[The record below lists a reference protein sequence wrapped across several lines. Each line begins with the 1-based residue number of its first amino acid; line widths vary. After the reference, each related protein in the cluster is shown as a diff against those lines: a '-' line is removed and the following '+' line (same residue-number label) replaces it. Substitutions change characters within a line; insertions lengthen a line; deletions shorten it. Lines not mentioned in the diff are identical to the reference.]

1 MCIIKLQRGVQ
12 VVHLELN
19 LTWKLSLLPFASILA
34 ARRSVS
40 VCRVLMENHWWTAT
54 HSSPCQILHSQF
66 PAKNLSLHRWMWVIL
81 PFPFSN
87 NPFDQLLH
95 LKPTM
100 RCKTN
105 FQLSWAFSAQ
115 VKLEW
120 HNTWVLI
127 TDALFMCVYVYCSTF
142 WRLEKVQKLSV
153 SVVSSDLMFLLQ
165 QAHSGTRLN
174 HLLWSVGLFDDTE
187 TTEFL

>member
-1 MCIIKLQRGVQ
+1 
-12 VVHLELN
+12 
-19 LTWKLSLLPFASILA
+19 
-34 ARRSVS
+34 
-40 VCRVLMENHWWTAT
+40 
-54 HSSPCQILHSQF
+54 LHSQF
-66 PAKNLSLHRWMWVIL
+66 PAKNLCLHRWMWVIL

-87 NPFDQLLH
+87 KPFDQLLH

-100 RCKTN
+100 WWKTN

-115 VKLEW
+115 VNLEW

-127 TDALFMCVYVYCSTF
+127 TDALFMCVYAYCSMF

-153 SVVSSDLMFLLQ
+153 SVVSLDLMFLLQ

-174 HLLWSVGLFDDTE
+174 HLLGSVGCLMTQK